1 MNTKQSAL
9 WLGALKSAVGAACGV
24 ILANFVDT
32 PQAVL
37 SWPWFK
43 HILIATGFVV
53 LVTEAR
59 FWNQWASSG
68 TVVPMEAALKTAAD
82 ATAKAGVA
90 ITDAQSVQKV
100 TEIPVKPN

>member
-1 MNTKQSAL
+1 MTSKQSAL
-9 WLGALKSAVGAACGV
+9 FMGSLKSAVGAACGV

-53 LVTEAR
+53 LVSEAR
-59 FWNQWASSG
+59 FWNQWANSG
-68 TVVPMEAALKTAAD
+68 TVVPMETALKTAAD
-82 ATAKAGVA
+82 ATAKAGTA
-90 ITDAQSVQKV
+90 ITEAQTVQKE
-100 TEIPVKPN
+100 TAITPKP